1 MIDLRPD
8 HLDTV
13 QRILAEHVPECEVR
27 AFGSRAAWTAKDYSD
42 LDLAV
47 VGAGPLHWR
56 TLGRLKEA
64 FEESSLPMRV
74 DVLDWHA
81 IPDSFRQVI
90 EQGYVVVQEGA
101 KHTRADKWPEV
112 ALGDVADIVMG
123 QSPPGDTVSS
133 ERGLALLNGPTEFG
147 AHHPAPSQYT
157 TDARKF
163 AQPGDLLFCVRGSTT
178 GRMNWADQEYAIGR
192 GVAAIRHRNE
202 PALQP
207 FVRGV
212 IEAKLPGLLAQ
223 ATGSTFPNVS
233 AHQLAEIPYPRL
245 DKTEQRAIAHVLGT
259 LDDKIELNRRMNE
272 TLEAMARALFKDWF
286 VDFGPVRAKMA
297 GREPYLPPEVWSL
310 FPDRLAP
317 SELGDIPAGWQIKA
331 LGEFV
336 KLNPREPMKKGTV
349 APYLDMAALPTSGPS
364 SDDAVLREFTSGTR
378 FRNGDTLLARIT
390 PCLENGKTAF
400 VQSLP
405 EDRVGWGSTEFIVMR
420 VIPPVPPEYTYLLA
434 RDPTFRAY
442 AIQSMTG
449 TSGRQRARTEALVPY
464 PLVFP
469 QRQAW
474 SALASIVTPMFA
486 KIKSNHEEINTL
498 AAERDALLPSL
509 VSGTVPVEGGNAQ
522 ENENLS
528 NA

>member
-1 MIDLRPD
+1 M
-8 HLDTV
+8 
-13 QRILAEHVPECEVR
+13 
-27 AFGSRAAWTAKDYSD
+27 
-42 LDLAV
+42 
-47 VGAGPLHWR
+47 
-56 TLGRLKEA
+56 
-64 FEESSLPMRV
+64 
-74 DVLDWHA
+74 
-81 IPDSFRQVI
+81 
-90 EQGYVVVQEGA
+90 
-101 KHTRADKWPEV
+101 

-297 GREPYLPPEVWSL
+297 GHEPYLPPDVWSL
-310 FPDRLAP
+310 FPDRLVP
-317 SELGDIPAGWQIKA
+317 SELGDIPAGWEVKGLGDVASVTYGAPFSSKRFNDSGVGLPLIRIRDLATHNPKIFTDEQHPKGYLVQPGDIVVGMD
-331 LGEFV
+331 GEF
-336 KLNPREPMKKGTV
+336 RAHIWKGTPAWLNQRV
-349 APYLDMAALPTSGPS
+349 CHCKPLAGIP
-364 SDDAVLREFTSGTR
+364 GT
-378 FRNGDTLLARIT
+378 FLIEALAR
-390 PCLENGKTAF
+390 PLLEFERGK
-400 VQSLP
+400 
-405 EDRVGWGSTEFIVMR
+405 VGTTVVHLGKGDIDTIEMA
-420 VIPPVPPEYTYLLA
+420 VPT
-434 RDPTFRAY
+434 
-442 AIQSMTG
+442 M
-449 TSGRQRARTEALVPY
+449 EALDVFGRLSD
-464 PLVFP
+464 PLNQQIVNN
-469 QRQAW
+469 
-474 SALASIVTPMFA
+474 ALESR
-486 KIKSNHEEINTL
+486 NL
-498 AAERDALLPSL
+498 ATARDALLPSL
-509 VSGTVPVEGGNAQ
+509 VSGEVRMGETRSPLTA
-522 ENENLS
+522 LS
-528 NA
+528 G